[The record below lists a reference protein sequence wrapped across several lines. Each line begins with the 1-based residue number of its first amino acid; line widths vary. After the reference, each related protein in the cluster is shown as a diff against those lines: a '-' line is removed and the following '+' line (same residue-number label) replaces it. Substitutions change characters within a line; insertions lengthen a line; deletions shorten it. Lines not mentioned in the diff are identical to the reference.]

1 MAKRIHWKTTG
12 AFFYRSETSG
22 KRRACRV
29 IVPSYSRIH
38 RSDSK
43 EINDLPFSDARNVF
57 VVRSLVTEAP
67 VTSFDNV
74 AIPRLEKI
82 LVDLVCEK
90 DLFVSFQGEELRN
103 IYHRALKDYD
113 VSLSTLRRYAR
124 RRGKLEEID
133 RLIVTQGEDM

>member
-1 MAKRIHWKTTG
+1 MFCRKA
-12 AFFYRSETSG
+12 
-22 KRRACRV
+22 AC
-29 IVPSYSRIH
+29 
-38 RSDSK
+38 
-43 EINDLPFSDARNVF
+43 
-57 VVRSLVTEAP
+57 TEAP

-103 IYHRALKDYD
+103 IYHRVLKDYD

-133 RLIVTQGEDM
+133 RLIVTQGEGM